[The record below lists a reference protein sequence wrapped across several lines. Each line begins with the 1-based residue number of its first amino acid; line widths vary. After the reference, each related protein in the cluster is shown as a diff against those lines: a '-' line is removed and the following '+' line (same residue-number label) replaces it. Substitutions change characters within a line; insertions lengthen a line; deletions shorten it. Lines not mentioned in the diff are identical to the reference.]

1 MQLIYRGTTFNYDP
15 SQSAVRNSS
24 QQTHQFTAPYSL
36 IYRGM
41 TYKVDPNAKGEKISQ
56 QSRMYELIY
65 RGMKYSVNR
74 NEQGEVIAITATAI
88 ASKQQ
93 QPLTTHYSDSQA
105 LQSAL
110 GDR

>member
-1 MQLIYRGTTFNYDP
+1 
-15 SQSAVRNSS
+15 
-24 QQTHQFTAPYSL
+24 
-36 IYRGM
+36 M

-56 QSRMYELIY
+56 QSRMYELSY

-93 QPLTTHYSDSQA
+93 QQPLTTHYSDSQA